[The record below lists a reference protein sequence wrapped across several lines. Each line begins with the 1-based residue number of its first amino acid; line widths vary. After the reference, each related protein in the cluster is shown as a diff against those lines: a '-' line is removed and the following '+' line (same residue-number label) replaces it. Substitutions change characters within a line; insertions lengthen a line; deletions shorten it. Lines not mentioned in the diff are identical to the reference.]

1 MAKVKVRR
9 SDLKP
14 GEVLCTYCT
23 GRCCRY
29 FALPI
34 ETPTTWGDFDHMR
47 WYVMHGRTAIFV
59 DGGTWYLLVFGDC
72 QNLMEDNRCS
82 IYNTRPQICRTYTT
96 PVTTNILSHQISFGN
111 MPKPYFR
118 QSRNQGKKRENRT
131 FRPCLCS
138 VAESSTSGSLFN
150 ERQKHWIAMSIRVP
164 HRSRIATFE
173 TDNNKIFQPQ
183 INTDPHR

>member
-1 MAKVKVRR
+1 MAKAKVRR

-72 QNLMEDNRCS
+72 QNLMEDNRCG

-96 PVTTNILSHQISFGN
+96 DNCEYDNDACYDKYFESPDQLWEYAEAVLP
-111 MPKPYFR
+111 PKPQPR
-118 QSRNQGKKRENRT
+118 KNAGEPNLPT
-131 FRPCLCS
+131 LPML
-138 VAESSTSGSLFN
+138 SS
-150 ERQKHWIAMSIRVP
+150 
-164 HRSRIATFE
+164 
-173 TDNNKIFQPQ
+173 
-183 INTDPHR
+183 